1 MPNATCLMPNARCR
15 MPRVT
20 AVLAALVLA
29 WPAAAVAQNA
39 AARERVIVSLNGG
52 YQASSQTFDDDFSFE
67 QYLEQATVDVD
78 YEVDAG
84 PAFDGS
90 VMIRL
95 WQGLG
100 AGVGITR
107 FSKDGLARIAGSI
120 PHPFQFGQ
128 PRAIEGETSVDHTE
142 TGTHIQIGWMGM
154 ASRSVRYVVW
164 AGPSWISV
172 EQSFVTGVRYSETY
186 PFDTAEFSFADLERA
201 SESATGFN
209 AGVDVTW
216 AFAKNVGVGGLVRF
230 ARATATI
237 APASGRTI
245 DLDVG
250 GFTAG
255 GGVRLLF

>member
-1 MPNATCLMPNARCR
+1 MPK
-15 MPRVT
+15 VT
-20 AVLAALVLA
+20 AALAALALA
-29 WPAAAVAQNA
+29 WPAAAAAQNA
-39 AARERVIVSLNGG
+39 AAPERVIVSLNGG
-52 YQASSQTFDDDFSFE
+52 YQASSRTFDDDFSFE

-100 AGVGITR
+100 AGVGVTH
-107 FSKDGLARIAGSI
+107 FSKDGLARITGSI
-120 PHPFQFGQ
+120 PHPFQFAAAACHRGRDRGGSHRDGDARPDRLDGHGLPERSLRRLGRTVLDIRRAE
-128 PRAIEGETSVDHTE
+128 PRDRRG
-142 TGTHIQIGWMGM
+142 
-154 ASRSVRYVVW
+154 
-164 AGPSWISV
+164 
-172 EQSFVTGVRYSETY
+172 YSETY

-201 SESATGFN
+201 SETATGFN

-230 ARATATI
+230 SRATATI
-237 APASGRTI
+237 APAQGRTI
-245 DLDVG
+245 DLEVG
-250 GFTAG
+250 GFIAG

>member
-1 MPNATCLMPNARCR
+1 MLNADWRTTGA
-15 MPRVT
+15 T
-20 AVLAALVLA
+20 AVALAALALA
-29 WPAAAVAQNA
+29 WPAAAAAQNA
-39 AARERVIVSLNGG
+39 AASERVIVSLNGG
-52 YQASSQTFDDDFSFE
+52 YQASSRTFDDDFSFE
-67 QYLEQATVDVD
+67 QYVEQATVDVD

-100 AGVGITR
+100 AGVGVTH
-107 FSKDGLARIAGSI
+107 FSKDGVARITGSI

-128 PRAIEGETSVDHTE
+128 PRAIQGETAVDHTE
-142 TGTHIQIGWMGM
+142 TGTHVQIGWMGM

-186 PFDTAEFSFADLERA
+186 PFDTAEFSFADLARA

-230 ARATATI
+230 ASATATV
-237 APASGRTI
+237 APAEGRTI
-245 DLDVG
+245 DLEVG
-250 GFTAG
+250 GFIAG